1 MMIMVSN
8 RKLNCA
14 MLIIAVVLNS
24 FLVWIYWT
32 YAPVVFADNN
42 TTATATRCNEDCSI
56 SVAILIRKGM

>member
-8 RKLNCA
+8 RKLNRA

-42 TTATATRCNEDCSI
+42 TTATRCNQDCSI

>member
-1 MMIMVSN
+1 
-8 RKLNCA
+8 

-56 SVAILIRKGM
+56 FVAILIRKGM

>member
-8 RKLNCA
+8 RKLNRA

-24 FLVWIYWT
+24 FLVWIYWS

-42 TTATATRCNEDCSI
+42 TTATALDVMKTALSLLQ
-56 SVAILIRKGM
+56 S